1 MSQAIDTR
9 SKELMSRHKAHDP
22 TAMAELYELHER
34 GIKAFVK
41 HRVEDRSLRDDA
53 SQSVWLAVLE
63 AAPAY
68 EEEGELFNTWLY
80 SIAARTCRD
89 FEWGAGSER
98 ASVAIH
104 VAWGICEASDS
115 EAAFAAEEIREALER
130 ALAKVPAEERE
141 AFKLRY
147 AEGFSFVSV
156 GHLIDTDERGARKL
170 VDRCIERLGD
180 ALSDKAP

>member
-1 MSQAIDTR
+1 MIRPPWR
-9 SKELMSRHKAHDP
+9 SS
-22 TAMAELYELHER
+22 TSSTS
-34 GIKAFVK
+34 GGVKAFVK
-41 HRVEDRSLRDDA
+41 HRVEDRSLREDA

-68 EEEGELFNTWLY
+68 EEGEELFNTWLY
-80 SIAARTCRD
+80 AIAARTCRD

-104 VAWGICEASDS
+104 VAWGICEASGS
-115 EAAFAAEEIREALER
+115 EDAFAAEEIREALER

-147 AEGFSFVSV
+147 AEGFSFASV
-156 GHLIDTDERGARKL
+156 AQMINTDEIGARELIDL
-170 VDRCIERLGD
+170 CIERLGD
-180 ALSDKAP
+180 ALSVEAP